1 MKEFLP
7 DGMDFDEII
16 LKAKESYRKYRDR
29 ILEERKEEAKKHV
42 HRRNRQIKN
51 KIFFVNICTHEKVLR
66 LLII

>member
-7 DGMDFDEII
+7 DGMDFDETI
-16 LKAKESYRKYRDR
+16 LKAKESYRKYRER
-29 ILEERKEEAKKHV
+29 ILQERKEEAKKT
-42 HRRNRQIKN
+42 RSYIKN